1 MTTFKEDWK
10 KAKTD
15 FTTATQKKKPS
26 ASLLGMFNKGTGITS
41 ALEDADK
48 AKTAGDLQKAMGS
61 FQKSYEDYTKTLD
74 KAFADPKVT
83 PVADKA
89 AYAEAVKKLKTALQA
104 IHQSAGI
111 TMKSLVD
118 AGAKTKDK
126 VDTGD
131 VRAQAEAKKK
141 ADEDKVKAEAA
152 DKAYTLH
159 VAKRNA
165 LAQALTKALAGY
177 AAKGVEG
184 AVANAIKQ
192 AAAAKTAKAARDTM
206 GADVAAGAADRFAE
220 QATSLL
226 AEIGNDWKV
235 RSVSP
240 DMIALRLNPPGY
252 ELVQPDKK
260 KLGEQ
265 AWAATEKVQRDANAY
280 LAKLRSLVVQGTAAA
295 EATSSMRVSGPTPDA
310 LLKRIAEIKTRLDG
324 METSSVFSKLDAK
337 VEGVRRMQKGYA
349 EQPTVTP
356 AMKTQWGQL
365 KGEHENALV
374 QTGHAV
380 KELMETHNRLKAI
393 PQDDQAVVTATAA
406 ATQSLMTVRRMAE
419 HYSKEGTMLVKEL
432 DAYLAKG

>member
-15 FTTATQKKKPS
+15 FTTTTQKKKPS
-26 ASLLGMFNKGTGITS
+26 ATLLGMFSKGSGISS

-48 AKTAGDLQKAMGS
+48 AKTAGDLQKAMAA
-61 FQKSYEDYTKTLD
+61 FQKSYEEYTKTLD

-83 PVADKA
+83 PAADKT
-89 AYAEAVKKLKTALQA
+89 AYADAVKKLKTELEKIRA
-104 IHQSAGI
+104 SCGI
-111 TMKSLVD
+111 TMQAIID

-126 VDTGD
+126 VNTGD

-141 ADEDKVKAEAA
+141 ADELKVKTEAA

-165 LAQALTKALAGY
+165 LAQGLTKTLAGY
-177 AAKGVEG
+177 TAKGVEAAAAS
-184 AVANAIKQ
+184 AVKQ

-206 GADVAAGAADRFAE
+206 GADVAAGTAERFAE
-220 QATSLL
+220 QAASLL

-235 RSVSP
+235 RSVNP
-240 DMIALRLNPPGY
+240 EMIALRLNPPGL
-252 ELVQPDKK
+252 ELVAPDKK

-265 AWAATEKVQRDANAY
+265 AWAATEKVQRDTNAY
-280 LAKLRSLVVQGTAAA
+280 LAKLRALVVQATAAA
-295 EATSSMRVSGPTPDA
+295 ESTSGMRLAGPTPDA
-310 LLKRIAEIKTRLDG
+310 LLKRVAEIKTRLDS
-324 METSSVFSKLDAK
+324 METGSVFSKLDAK

-349 EQPTVTP
+349 EQPAVTQ

-374 QTGHAV
+374 QTGHSIR
-380 KELMETHNRLKAI
+380 ELTETHNRLKAI
-393 PQDDQAVVTATAA
+393 AQDDKAVIAATAA
-406 ATQSLMTVRRMAE
+406 ATQSLLTVRKMAE

-432 DAYLAKG
+432 DAYLAKV